1 MTASELLEQRERQ
14 LGLIMALDRA
24 RDAVDVA
31 KDPEVMFR
39 AITDLMREH
48 FQAEASALLLF
59 GDDGTQVETVVH
71 TGMDYQ
77 VAQTLCEAAVGHF
90 QPDYI
95 SNEVWRHTLG
105 LCVVQ
110 DSNDLSLGTLVLA
123 RNDRPFTRQDAELLE
138 IAESQI
144 DSAIVQARNIW
155 ELANRNRQLEAIFAI
170 DHLRD
175 DREDEADLIAGFTT
189 ILTEYFE
196 AELVMVILS
205 HIDSGELI
213 IRGIMDKENL
223 PLSAVDSIRKM
234 TEDIMKPQQI
244 DTPPGIEQVNLLA
257 APLIVSGVNLG
268 SVVVGRKLPY
278 MASDHRLLYA
288 MMSQMD
294 SAIAHSRTDLQLD
307 QRNQELETIYR
318 IDRIRDSDIDF
329 DSMMVDVL
337 NELCQAVN
345 SEIGYLMLYSED
357 EERRLEIKATT
368 YEGVLTSPAYNDA
381 INALS
386 VQALEQGEAVY
397 SNQSDGAVRSI
408 VAIPL
413 ILNDKVIGVF
423 GTLNSSNPRGFSA
436 EDRRMLMAIT
446 SQVDTAVFE
455 RLERRQMRK
464 VLSRSVD
471 PKVLEHMLQRADENI
486 LTGERV
492 VLSVLFADLRG
503 STEWTERTEPEELV
517 STLNAFLGRM
527 TGVIFKNGG
536 TLDKFVGDEVIA
548 LFGTPVQMDNH
559 VNRAAACALDMQQAH
574 QRLINEL
581 AEQGIELPPMGVG
594 IATGEVIA
602 GEFGPPIR
610 TDFTAMGRAMNLGAR
625 LCSAAP
631 AGEIL
636 ISEATRQVLAERC
649 EAEPMATIDLKGIG
663 EVQAYRLL
671 SFK

>member
-1 MTASELLEQRERQ
+1 MTASDLLEQRERQ

-39 AITDLMREH
+39 AVTKLLRDH
-48 FQAEASALLLF
+48 FEADASALLLL
-59 GDDGTQVETVVH
+59 GDDGVQVETVIAE
-71 TGMDYQ
+71 GMDYD
-77 VAQTLCEAAVGHF
+77 VAAELCHDAIGHF

-95 SNEVWRHTLG
+95 PNETWRHTLG

-110 DSNDLSLGTLVLA
+110 DSNDQMLGTLVLA

-155 ELANRNRQLEAIFAI
+155 ELGNRNRQLEAIFAI
-170 DHLRD
+170 DRLRD
-175 DREDEADLIAGFTT
+175 ARGEEAELIAGFTT
-189 ILTEYFE
+189 ILTEYFG
-196 AELVMVILS
+196 AELVMVVLS

-213 IRGIMDKENL
+213 LRGIMDKENL
-223 PLSAVDSIRKM
+223 PLSAVDAIREM
-234 TEDIMKPQQI
+234 TGDITIPQQI
-244 DTPPGIEQVNLLA
+244 ETPMGIGQMNLLA
-257 APLIVSGVNLG
+257 APFIISGVNFG
-268 SVVVGRKLPY
+268 SVVVGRKPPY
-278 MASDHRLLYA
+278 MAADHRLLFA

-294 SAIAHSRTDLQLD
+294 SAIAHSRTAQQLE

-318 IDRIRDSDIDF
+318 IDHIRDSDLDF

-357 EERRLEIKATT
+357 EERKLEIKATT
-368 YEGVLTSPAYNDA
+368 YEGVLTSPVYNHA
-381 INALS
+381 INELSREALTK
-386 VQALEQGEAVY
+386 GEPVY
-397 SNQSDGAVRSI
+397 SNKPDGAVRSI

-436 EDRRMLMAIT
+436 EDRRMLTAIT

-471 PKVLEHMLQRADENI
+471 PKVLDHMLQRADETI

-492 VLSVLFADLRG
+492 VLSVIFADLRG
-503 STEWTERTEPEELV
+503 STAWAERTNPEELV

-548 LFGTPVQMDNH
+548 LFGTPVAMTDH
-559 VNRAAACALDMQQAH
+559 AERAARCALDMRTVH
-574 QRLINEL
+574 KRLMDEL
-581 AEQGIELPPMGVG
+581 AEKGIELPPMGVG
-594 IATGEVIA
+594 IGTGEVIA

-610 TDFTAMGRAMNLGAR
+610 TDFTAMGPAMNLGAR

-631 AGEIL
+631 AGQIL

-649 EAEPMATIDLKGIG
+649 EVETLDTIDLKGIG
-663 EVQAYRLL
+663 GVQAYQLK